1 MVVDAPASAL
11 SMLYSVSDMVVA
23 AGESVRI
30 GSGRIGEAMTTEVW
44 VAAGG
49 RTGKDGR
56 WMLHQILS

>member
-44 VAAGG
+44 VAGG
-49 RTGKDGR
+49 QEKQDGR